1 MDCLKECFLI
11 KKTFFFVRAK
21 LDRAFLGAEMN
32 AQLDEI
38 LGSTAEVA
46 ALQLSP
52 RLFVIRTGI
61 TPITPL
67 GFVHVYKTELCK
79 IDCGLR

>member
-1 MDCLKECFLI
+1 MFPT
-11 KKTFFFVRAK
+11 KTFFLRAK

-67 GFVHVYKTELCK
+67 GFVHVYKTELGK